1 MNPLLKAP
9 LSRQRGAALIIVL
22 ALVVL
27 FTGLAV
33 AYLSRTTSDRQVAH
47 SSFNQS
53 SVDQLAQSAMDN
65 VIGDLRQEIT
75 NGSASPVPTFSANGS
90 TFNLYVP
97 CVNVGCTTPT
107 PSPGSTACPNGTPT
121 ILPILPI
128 YYPSPSPGTTPAIP
142 NLIRRSVRDDA
153 IPCPAKPSG
162 ASAVNS
168 LVDVSANGRS
178 VSLARWNSHYL
189 IPKLNTT
196 DGGSDPITTGYTNP
210 NYWAPDWVFVNG
222 QGATVINAPD
232 NSVIGRYAYM
242 IYDEGGQLDMNAAGY
257 PSSTTMLQYGR
268 KGSLAFADLTALGG
282 FSTTSSDNVVGWR
295 NYASARASGSFPDF
309 NFSNAN
315 SANTYYNFILSDP
328 TNIQLTNYFTGLPLT
343 YFTNAF
349 LTTSQAP
356 VFNNQTDQPLP
367 ARQELLKLRSGL
379 SGAGIG
385 FVNSLQ
391 HVGTFSRESL
401 SKIPQWTPTTPDS
414 INPNFQTLLAG
425 PPPTPSPTGVPAFTR
440 NDGTTAF
447 VGDS

>member
-1 MNPLLKAP
+1 MNSLVKGLR
-9 LSRQRGAALIIVL
+9 SRERGAALIIVL
-22 ALVVL
+22 AFVVL
-27 FTGLAV
+27 FAGLGV
-33 AYLSRTTSDRQVAH
+33 AYLSRTTSDRQVAD

-53 SVDQLAQSAMDN
+53 NVDQLAQSAMDKI
-65 VIGDLRQEIT
+65 IGDLRQEIT
-75 NGSASPVPTFSANGS
+75 NGSASPAPTFSANGS
-90 TFNLYVP
+90 TYNLYVP
-97 CVNVGCTTPT
+97 CTNVGCTTPT

-121 ILPILPI
+121 TLPILPI

-153 IPCPAKPSG
+153 IPCPAKPSR

-257 PSSTTMLQYGR
+257 PSPATILQYGR
-268 KGSLAFADLTALGG
+268 KGSLAFADLTALAG
-282 FSTTSSDNVVGWR
+282 FSTTSVDNVVGWR
-295 NYASARASGSFPDF
+295 NYASSQPTGTLDPPGS
-309 NFSNAN
+309 NLSFSANAT
-315 SANTYYNFILSDP
+315 NTYYNFVLSDP
-328 TNIQLTNYFTGLPLT
+328 INIALTNYFTGLPLT
-343 YFTNAF
+343 YFTNSF
-349 LTTSQAP
+349 LTTSQAT
-356 VFNNQTDQPLP
+356 VFHNQTDQPLP
-367 ARQELLKLRSGL
+367 MRQELLKLRSGL

-385 FVNSLQ
+385 FVNALQ
-391 HVGTFSRESL
+391 NVGTFSRESL
-401 SKIPQWTPTTPDS
+401 SKIPQWTPATPDAT
-414 INPNFQTLLAG
+414 NPNFQTSLV
-425 PPPTPSPTGVPAFTR
+425 TGSFTR
-440 NDGTTAF
+440 NDRTTSS
-447 VGDS
+447 V

>member
-107 PSPGSTACPNGTPT
+107 PSPGSTACPNSTPT

-128 YYPSPSPGTTPAIP
+128 YYPSPTPGTTPAIP
-142 NLIRRSVRDDA
+142 NLIRRSVRSDS
-153 IPCPAKPSG
+153 IPCPARASR

-168 LVDVSANGRS
+168 LADASSNGRS
-178 VSLARWNSHYL
+178 VTLARWNSNYM
-189 IPKLNTT
+189 IP
-196 DGGSDPITTGYTNP
+196 GGSNPITTGYAAP
-210 NYWAPDWVFVNG
+210 NYCASDWVFVND
-222 QGATVINAPD
+222 QGATVITAPD
-232 NSVIGRYAYM
+232 TSVIGRYAYM
-242 IYDEGGQLDMNAAGY
+242 MYDEGGLLDVNAAGY
-257 PSSTTMLQYGR
+257 PSPTTILQYGR
-268 KGSLAFADLTALGG
+268 KGSLAFGDLTGLGSYG
-282 FSTTSSDNVVGWR
+282 LTSTAIDDIVGWR
-295 NYASARASGSFPDF
+295 NYASAWPSGTFTSNCSFSAD
-309 NFSNAN
+309 A
-315 SANTYYNFILSDP
+315 ANTYYNFVLSDP
-328 TNIQLTNYFTGLPLT
+328 TNIQLTNYFTSSALN
-343 YFTNAF
+343 YFTNSF

-356 VFNNQTDQPLP
+356 VFNTQTDQPLP
-367 ARQELLKLRSGL
+367 ARQEPIKLRSAV
-379 SGAGIG
+379 SRGISYS
-385 FVNSLQ
+385 NALQ
-391 HVGTFSRESL
+391 Y
-401 SKIPQWTPTTPDS
+401 
-414 INPNFQTLLAG
+414 
-425 PPPTPSPTGVPAFTR
+425 
-440 NDGTTAF
+440 
-447 VGDS
+447 